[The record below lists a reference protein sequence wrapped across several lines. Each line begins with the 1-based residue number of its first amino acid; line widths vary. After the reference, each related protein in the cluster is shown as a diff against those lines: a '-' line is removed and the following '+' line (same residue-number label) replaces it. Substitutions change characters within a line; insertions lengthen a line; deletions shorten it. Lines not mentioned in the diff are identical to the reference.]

1 MTPPQFGTILLLNG
15 TSSSGKTSLV
25 KALQTLLPEP
35 FLDAGL
41 DRFLWMLPKRY
52 LDRPLWDDVLGL
64 ATEAGAAGRQLATG
78 MHHAIAELS
87 RRGCHVVA
95 DHVLVEPAWVE
106 ECARLF
112 HDLPAWLVGVHCPLA
127 VLEER
132 ERIGMDL
139 HDGIIQSIYAVG
151 LTLEHSALLLEDDPE
166 AASHR
171 LRYAIDGLNQTIRDI
186 RNYIMDMRPQ
196 RMKAHDLSESLRQLV
211 HEFRANTL
219 VEIKLKVEPGIE
231 EVLDEGTSTALFHIA
246 QEALANAAKHAAA
259 SELKVIVERLE
270 RDVCLQVCDDGV
282 GFDPDQIDRLLG
294 HGLANMNLRAQ
305 AVGGRLEVESR
316 PMQGTTIRALFPFK
330 QEQILS

>member
-1 MTPPQFGTILLLNG
+1 
-15 TSSSGKTSLV
+15 
-25 KALQTLLPEP
+25 
-35 FLDAGL
+35 
-41 DRFLWMLPKRY
+41 
-52 LDRPLWDDVLGL
+52 
-64 ATEAGAAGRQLATG
+64 
-78 MHHAIAELS
+78 
-87 RRGCHVVA
+87 
-95 DHVLVEPAWVE
+95 
-106 ECARLF
+106 
-112 HDLPAWLVGVHCPLA
+112 
-127 VLEER
+127 
-132 ERIGMDL
+132 
-139 HDGIIQSIYAVG
+139 
-151 LTLEHSALLLEDDPE
+151 
-166 AASHR
+166 
-171 LRYAIDGLNQTIRDI
+171 
-186 RNYIMDMRPQ
+186 
-196 RMKAHDLSESLRQLV
+196 
-211 HEFRANTL
+211 

>member
-132 ERIGMDL
+132 ERARRDR
-139 HDGIIQSIYAVG
+139 
-151 LTLEHSALLLEDDPE
+151 TL
-166 AASHR
+166 
-171 LRYAIDGLNQTIRDI
+171 GQ
-186 RNYIMDMRPQ
+186 
-196 RMKAHDLSESLRQLV
+196 
-211 HEFRANTL
+211 
-219 VEIKLKVEPGIE
+219 
-231 EVLDEGTSTALFHIA
+231 
-246 QEALANAAKHAAA
+246 AAA
-259 SELKVIVERLE
+259 QFPRVHAHGVYDVEVDTSRQPPEECARQIIE
-270 RDVCLQVCDDGV
+270 RMQAGE
-282 GFDPDQIDRLLG
+282 PP
-294 HGLANMNLRAQ
+294 RAF
-305 AVGGRLEVESR
+305 R
-316 PMQGTTIRALFPFK
+316 
-330 QEQILS
+330 

>member
-64 ATEAGAAGRQLATG
+64 ATEAGAAGRLLATG

-132 ERIGMDL
+132 ERARRDR
-139 HDGIIQSIYAVG
+139 
-151 LTLEHSALLLEDDPE
+151 TLGQ
-166 AASHR
+166 AAAQFPRPGVEPVNEGGKQVQPGDAAGGVLRQHHR
-171 LRYAIDGLNQTIRDI
+171 LPAGAAAQVGN
-186 RNYIMDMRPQ
+186 
-196 RMKAHDLSESLRQLV
+196 
-211 HEFRANTL
+211 
-219 VEIKLKVEPGIE
+219 PGIGGE
-231 EVLDEGTSTALFHIA
+231 IVNEG
-246 QEALANAAKHAAA
+246 Q
-259 SELKVIVERLE
+259 RLE
-270 RDVCLQVCDDGV
+270 GC
-282 GFDPDQIDRLLG
+282 
-294 HGLANMNLRAQ
+294 LRA
-305 AVGGRLEVESR
+305 ARSPASKNSSATSASIPRWYMPEHTTKRWR
-316 PMQGTTIRALFPFK
+316 PITLP
-330 QEQILS
+330 L

>member
-112 HDLPAWLVGVHCPLA
+112 HNLPAWLVGVHCPLA

-132 ERIGMDL
+132 ERARRDR
-139 HDGIIQSIYAVG
+139 
-151 LTLEHSALLLEDDPE
+151 TL
-166 AASHR
+166 
-171 LRYAIDGLNQTIRDI
+171 GQ
-186 RNYIMDMRPQ
+186 
-196 RMKAHDLSESLRQLV
+196 
-211 HEFRANTL
+211 
-219 VEIKLKVEPGIE
+219 
-231 EVLDEGTSTALFHIA
+231 
-246 QEALANAAKHAAA
+246 AAA
-259 SELKVIVERLE
+259 QFPRVHAHGVYDVEVDTSRQSPE
-270 RDVCLQVCDDGV
+270 ECAR
-282 GFDPDQIDRLLG
+282 QIIGRMQAGEPPRAFRLLWQRS
-294 HGLANMNLRAQ
+294 A
-305 AVGGRLEVESR
+305 GG
-316 PMQGTTIRALFPFK
+316 
-330 QEQILS
+330 

>member
-52 LDRPLWDDVLGL
+52 LDRPLWDNVLGL

-132 ERIGMDL
+132 ERARRDR
-139 HDGIIQSIYAVG
+139 
-151 LTLEHSALLLEDDPE
+151 TL
-166 AASHR
+166 
-171 LRYAIDGLNQTIRDI
+171 GQ
-186 RNYIMDMRPQ
+186 
-196 RMKAHDLSESLRQLV
+196 
-211 HEFRANTL
+211 
-219 VEIKLKVEPGIE
+219 
-231 EVLDEGTSTALFHIA
+231 
-246 QEALANAAKHAAA
+246 AAA
-259 SELKVIVERLE
+259 QFPRVHAHGVYDVEVDTSRQPPEECARQIIE
-270 RDVCLQVCDDGV
+270 RMQAGEPPRA
-282 GFDPDQIDRLLG
+282 FRLLWQRSAG
-294 HGLANMNLRAQ
+294 VM
-305 AVGGRLEVESR
+305 
-316 PMQGTTIRALFPFK
+316 
-330 QEQILS
+330 